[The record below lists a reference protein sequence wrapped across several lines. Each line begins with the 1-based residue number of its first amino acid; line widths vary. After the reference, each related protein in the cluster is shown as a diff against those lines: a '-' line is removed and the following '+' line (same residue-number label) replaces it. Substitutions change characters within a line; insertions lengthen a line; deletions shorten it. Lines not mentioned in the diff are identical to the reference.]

1 MDSSLELTRNN
12 GIITN
17 SSGDYVLV
25 SRSDLERE
33 REALIQRIQ
42 QIHKILGMEPLQTRR
57 QQLKAPCR
65 N

>member
-1 MDSSLELTRNN
+1 MNNSLELTRNN

-42 QIHKILGMEPLQTRR
+42 QIHRILGMEPLQTRR
-57 QQLKAPCR
+57 QQLKAPCK

>member
-1 MDSSLELTRNN
+1 MNNSFELTQNN

-57 QQLKAPCR
+57 QQPKPPGK